1 MNLIWFPSQLA
12 VLAKVVD
19 LNGFSA
25 AARSLGVPKAAI
37 SRAVADLEK
46 GLGVRVL
53 ERTTRR
59 ISLTAA
65 GRVVYP
71 HAKKLLDET
80 EVARAQIARMH
91 APPTGPLRVAAD
103 PTYGRVLLAPL
114 VPRFLE
120 KFPDVPLEVALHSG
134 SLNETWDVAI
144 RPGPTEGDGI
154 SHRLLGAPPAIL
166 CATPAYLQERGQ
178 PLKPDE
184 LRRHDLLTPEVEGP
198 ELRIELS
205 RGAQR
210 AEVRLNPKLAVND
223 PAVLHASTAA
233 GLGIGL
239 LPEFLCRQGLATG
252 RLKLVLP
259 EWNLPPTAPLHA
271 VYPATLEADMR
282 VQRFIDFLA
291 AHIVPA
297 LSQTKS

>member
-80 EVARAQIARMH
+80 EVARA
-91 APPTGPLRVAAD
+91 
-103 PTYGRVLLAPL
+103 GR
-114 VPRFLE
+114 
-120 KFPDVPLEVALHSG
+120 G
-134 SLNETWDVAI
+134 S
-144 RPGPTEGDGI
+144 EGAV
-154 SHRLLGAPPAIL
+154 SFIL
-166 CATPAYLQERGQ
+166 FFR
-178 PLKPDE
+178 
-184 LRRHDLLTPEVEGP
+184 
-198 ELRIELS
+198 
-205 RGAQR
+205 
-210 AEVRLNPKLAVND
+210 
-223 PAVLHASTAA
+223 
-233 GLGIGL
+233 
-239 LPEFLCRQGLATG
+239 
-252 RLKLVLP
+252 
-259 EWNLPPTAPLHA
+259 
-271 VYPATLEADMR
+271 
-282 VQRFIDFLA
+282 
-291 AHIVPA
+291 
-297 LSQTKS
+297 